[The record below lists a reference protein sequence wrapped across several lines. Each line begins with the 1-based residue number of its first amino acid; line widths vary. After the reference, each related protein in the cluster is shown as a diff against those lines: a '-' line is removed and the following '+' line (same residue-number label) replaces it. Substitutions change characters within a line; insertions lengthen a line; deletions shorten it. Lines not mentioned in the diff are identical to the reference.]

1 MKDFFIADAARF
13 ENQPVTSYFLIASI
27 SARDRKPGGGG
38 SSANAQYLA
47 LTLADKSGQFEARM
61 WEDFADVLATCS
73 AGCYVKAQGQISK
86 YQGKFQITLSKLR
99 LAAAVE
105 IDTADFVPT
114 TQFDIPTMAAELRGY
129 VAAFRN
135 PHLRRLVLSFLDD
148 PTLGPQFIEAPA
160 AKRLHHAWL
169 GGLLEHVL
177 CLVRVCLA
185 TAPFYPEVDPDLLVT
200 GAILHDIGK
209 VRELSWGSSFDY
221 TLEGQLIGHISIAQ
235 GLLHEKIALL
245 DAEAAA
251 AERTQTPGG
260 PFIAPA
266 SGAMSGVQDATGL
279 QPAESDSSQDGAL
292 APDGTTVLPSGGMH
306 DAAPTPTN
314 DVSSRPESALL
325 AFAPGGVRES
335 DAAYALAPGR
345 SSGLQPAEPDSS
357 QDGALAPAA
366 APAESAAE
374 EGASAPGPFPPKL
387 RLLVEHMILSHHGKL
402 EFGSPKLPMTPEAML
417 LSALDDLEA
426 KFQTLRNEFA
436 AAKASGRPAT
446 EPTEWVRSM
455 ERPLFN
461 SQAWLAK
468 DSE

>member
-13 ENQPVTSYFLIASI
+13 EGQPVTSFFLVASI
-27 SARDRKPGGGG
+27 SARDRKPSG
-38 SSANAQYLA
+38 QYLA

-61 WEDFADVLATCS
+61 WEDFAEALQTCS
-73 AGCYVKAQGQISK
+73 AGCYVKAHGTVSK

-99 LAAAVE
+99 LAAAAEV
-105 IDTADFVPT
+105 DTADFVPT
-114 TQFDIPTMAAELRGY
+114 SQFDVPTMAAELRGY
-129 VAAFRN
+129 VAAFKN
-135 PHLRRLVLSFLDD
+135 PHLQRLVLAFLDD
-148 PTLGPQFIEAPA
+148 PALGPRFIEAPA

-200 GAILHDIGK
+200 GAVLHDIGK
-209 VRELSWGSSFDY
+209 VRELSWGTTFDY

-235 GLLHEKIALL
+235 GLLHEKIAQL
-245 DAEAAA
+245 DAEAASA
-251 AERTQTPGG
+251 SSLEQATSPGAPSMAQLHRDMGGMHTANPAEPALPSGA

-266 SGAMSGVQDATGL
+266 LGAMSGTQ
-279 QPAESDSSQDGAL
+279 GAD
-292 APDGTTVLPSGGMH
+292 PH
-306 DAAPTPTN
+306 
-314 DVSSRPESALL
+314 
-325 AFAPGGVRES
+325 
-335 DAAYALAPGR
+335 
-345 SSGLQPAEPDSS
+345 
-357 QDGALAPAA
+357 
-366 APAESAAE
+366 
-374 EGASAPGPFPPKL
+374 PGPFPQNL
-387 RLLVEHMILSHHGKL
+387 RLLIEHMILSHHGKL

-436 AAKASGRPAT
+436 AAKAAGRPAT

-461 SQAWLAK
+461 SQAWLETK
-468 DSE
+468 D